1 MSADESQIELSYE
14 WAHWRGGVDEKL
26 ATLVASTGELVHA
39 ARETQL
45 REVSRAATATQ
56 VKLTL
61 DAAKEHQERVAGW
74 TVPSLPQVVM
84 MLLAG
89 GAFVISLSR

>member
-1 MSADESQIELSYE
+1 MSADEGPIELSYE
-14 WAHWRGGVDEKL
+14 WARLRGGVDEKL
-26 ATLVASTGELVHA
+26 ATIVTNMCELVHA

-61 DAAKEHQERVAGW
+61 DAAKEHQERVA
-74 TVPSLPQVVM
+74 
-84 MLLAG
+84 
-89 GAFVISLSR
+89 